1 VDRAYDYWRKRA
13 KEIQLRVSSESL
25 LWWSKRTPAAGKGVP
40 DYVLARMGEQEKQ
53 TRQMEGESYVVV
65 DARNRFYQERL
76 AAFLRALNQHFRGE
90 RPVTLI
96 DLRGFGLWGEW
107 HSGFRYPN
115 LEARRNAL
123 KAVLDIWSEG
133 LPQHTLALSYS
144 YDPDGPKALYAGS
157 YKKYDAGFTTN
168 YDEFLRFSA
177 FDYAL
182 GKTNISFRRDGCG
195 GAVHSNERK
204 LNEEAFSKYHRA
216 PMFCEFLGSYSSV
229 KNAGSNWVSWM
240 VEDALSL
247 HPNYIALL
255 GWQGGDARAFT
266 RERRDLID
274 LGLMQMGYRLLPTRV
289 RYPASITNGVSFQI
303 QFDWVNRGVGRALL
317 DYELELL
324 FKDQD
329 GITIA
334 RSGPFTLSTSRWVR
348 GETHEISQAAK
359 FSNVKAGDYQL
370 ALAVHD
376 PVSKRAIALPLR
388 EKTGD
393 GAYKIGNVR
402 VAVGFMRR

>member
-1 VDRAYDYWRKRA
+1 
-13 KEIQLRVSSESL
+13 
-25 LWWSKRTPAAGKGVP
+25 
-40 DYVLARMGEQEKQ
+40 
-53 TRQMEGESYVVV
+53 
-65 DARNRFYQERL
+65 
-76 AAFLRALNQHFRGE
+76 
-90 RPVTLI
+90 
-96 DLRGFGLWGEW
+96 
-107 HSGFRYPN
+107 
-115 LEARRNAL
+115 
-123 KAVLDIWSEG
+123 
-133 LPQHTLALSYS
+133 
-144 YDPDGPKALYAGS
+144 
-157 YKKYDAGFTTN
+157 
-168 YDEFLRFSA
+168 
-177 FDYAL
+177 
-182 GKTNISFRRDGCG
+182 
-195 GAVHSNERK
+195 
-204 LNEEAFSKYHRA
+204 
-216 PMFCEFLGSYSSV
+216 MFCEFLGSYSSV

-255 GWQGGDARAFT
+255 GWQGADARAFA

-274 LGLMQMGYRLLPTRV
+274 LGQKQMGYRLLPTRV

-303 QFDWVNRGVGRALL
+303 QFDWVNRGLGRAQQ
-317 DYELELL
+317 DFELELL